1 MAVYRVD
8 SQEDLTT
15 RVKNRDI
22 SLCCLICDAI
32 LANLNTTRKNV
43 YVVTIEVTDE
53 QETYDLSCNSADF
66 IVTLERNLEILIDNE
81 LYELCQ
87 KVSDGI
93 KHLKYLEH
101 LKQKTNSYEK
111 TDQRNT

>member
-8 SQEDLTT
+8 SQEDLKT
-15 RVKNRDI
+15 RVKNRDVN
-22 SLCCLICDAI
+22 LACLICDAI
-32 LANLNTTRKNV
+32 LANLNTTKKNV
-43 YVVTIEVTDE
+43 YVVTVEIIEE

-66 IVTLERNLEILIDNE
+66 IVTLEKNLEILIDNE

-87 KVSDGI
+87 KVVDGI
-93 KHLKYLEH
+93 KH

-111 TDQRNT
+111 TDRRDK